1 MTGRVHFSSPLFQS
15 TVRLGTGIL
24 LAFVFYHLAQNF
36 ATSDCREMQLS
47 LQERG
52 PIFLAQL
59 LLAATII
66 SILGV
71 PATLI
76 AVLSGTLTG
85 PLVGAPLAS
94 LAVTIGSLFLWGVG
108 RLGYSK
114 TRLPEFLNQRLEQSE
129 WFKNMMNDRSTSGFQ
144 WTALHGLL
152 APFPYPFVS
161 FLIGAKI
168 PHLNSQS
175 FIAGIFAGSIL
186 QVAGYSL
193 AGASIGCA
201 VINHAVGV
209 GFEQYRTLMVVSCLI
224 LVLLARLQNSINKT
238 QINGVHKP

>member
-1 MTGRVHFSSPLFQS
+1 LTGRVHFSSPLFQS
-15 TVRLGTGIL
+15 IVRLGTGIF

-36 ATSDCREMQLS
+36 ATSDCRDMQIN

-52 PIFLAQL
+52 YIVLGQL
-59 LLAATII
+59 LLVATIV
-66 SILGV
+66 SMLGV

-76 AVLSGTLTG
+76 AVLTGTLTG

-94 LAVTIGSLFLWGVG
+94 AAITISSLLLWGAGRVG
-108 RLGYSK
+108 FSK
-114 TRLPEFLNQRLEQSE
+114 RRLPEFIDQRLDKSI
-129 WFKNMMNDRSTSGFQ
+129 WFKNMMNDRAASGFQ

-152 APFPYPFVS
+152 APIPYPFVS
-161 FLIGAKI
+161 FLIGAKVR
-168 PHLNSQS
+168 HLNPQS

-209 GFEQYRTLMVVSCLI
+209 SFEQYRTLMVVSCLI
-224 LVLLARLQNSINKT
+224 LILLARLQNTINKNKL
-238 QINGVHKP
+238 NGANAI